1 MNDPI
6 LEMRGVSKS
15 FFGIK
20 ALRGVDLTIYAGE
33 IHAFLATPVEA
44 SISKSIADV
53 VPGHP
58 QSNLPA
64 NIPKPPFN

>member
-20 ALRGVDLTIYAGE
+20 ALCAPPLAGG
-33 IHAFLATPVEA
+33 AGTLL
-44 SISKSIADV
+44 D
-53 VPGHP
+53 GRR
-58 QSNLPA
+58 L
-64 NIPKPPFN
+64 